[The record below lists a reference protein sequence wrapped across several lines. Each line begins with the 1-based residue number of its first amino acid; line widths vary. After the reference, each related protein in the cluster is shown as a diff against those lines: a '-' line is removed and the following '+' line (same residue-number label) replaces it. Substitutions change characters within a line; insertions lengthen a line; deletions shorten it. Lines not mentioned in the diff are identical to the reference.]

1 MKDLKHIFLDL
12 DRTLWDFETNSH
24 EELINLYHSHHL
36 HQRGI
41 SLPEEFIKIYK
52 QINEDCWER
61 YRNNKLSKEKLR
73 GERFYLSL
81 NYFGID
87 NLNLAN
93 KIGEDYVKNSPYRT
107 KVISGTFELLDHLSK
122 NYNLHIIT
130 NGFEEVQ
137 HIKLKESGLA
147 KYFEQVITSEEA
159 GAKKPAK
166 KVFEFALMKSSAR
179 VEESVMVGDDL
190 KTDIEGAIDIGMKSI
205 YFNPNGKV
213 HEYDVWKEVKKLSEI
228 KNILL

>member
-1 MKDLKHIFLDL
+1 MKIVGKDTGTTSYQK
-12 DRTLWDFETNSH
+12 
-24 EELINLYHSHHL
+24 
-36 HQRGI
+36 
-41 SLPEEFIKIYK
+41 K
-52 QINEDCWER
+52 
-61 YRNNKLSKEKLR
+61 KLR

-87 NLNLAN
+87 NLDLAN
-93 KIGEDYVKNSPYRT
+93 KIGEDYVQNSPYRT
-107 KVISGTFELLDHLSK
+107 KVISGTFELLDHLSN
-122 NYNLHIIT
+122 NYTLHIIT

-147 KYFEQVITSEEA
+147 KYFDQVITSEEA

-166 KVFEFALMKSSAR
+166 KVFEYALIKSGAT
-179 VEESVMVGDDL
+179 VAESVMVGDDL
-190 KTDIEGAIDIGMKSI
+190 KTDIKGAIDFGMKSI

-213 HEYDVWKEVKKLSEI
+213 HEYKVWKEVKNLTEI